1 MEGQARQLTANMHIE
16 ELFTGREE
24 FKDAVRG
31 AVQSELDQYGLQVDN
46 INIAELDDT
55 DGSNYF
61 ANRRKKILETTANE
75 ARIAVAIAKKEGD
88 IGEKENEAVT
98 RQRRAELEAIT
109 VKTENERKQQMEQST
124 KDLNIA
130 RIDFQRQVEIA
141 RAEGS
146 AASEMRKADLEA
158 EVQRKIALEQQERL
172 RKESLAPAI
181 VQYEVEAKKAETER
195 TKTIIAAEAARSQQA
210 INAEADKTAQ
220 QLRAEAEA
228 ITVRTMAS
236 AEAERIRAIAEA
248 TLTQDLKKAEGQLAL
263 AQAQA
268 QGFERLVGAFGGNT
282 SHALTAMMIEK
293 GLVRDVAE
301 SQAKALQGL
310 NPKITVW
317 SNNGDEASNA
327 VRSVVQS
334 IPPLLQTIKDQT
346 GMDIFPS
353 VFSTSAQDAADAV
366 AKTAKK

>member
-1 MEGQARQLTANMHIE
+1 M
-16 ELFTGREE
+16 
-24 FKDAVRG
+24 
-31 AVQSELDQYGLQVDN
+31 
-46 INIAELDDT
+46 
-55 DGSNYF
+55 
-61 ANRRKKILETTANE
+61 
-75 ARIAVAIAKKEGD
+75 
-88 IGEKENEAVT
+88 
-98 RQRRAELEAIT
+98 T

-141 RAEGS
+141 KAEGS

-172 RKESLAPAI
+172 RKDTLAPAI

-210 INAEADKTAQ
+210 ISAEADKLTAQ
-220 QLRAEAEA
+220 LKAEAEA
-228 ITVRTMAS
+228 ITVKTLAA

-248 TLTQDLKKAEGQLAL
+248 SLLQDLKKAEGQLAI

-268 QGFERLVGAFGGNT
+268 QGFERLVEAFGGN
-282 SHALTAMMIEK
+282 SGLALTALMIEK
-293 GLVRDVAE
+293 GLIKDVAE

-317 SNNGDEASNA
+317 SSNGDEASQA
-327 VRSVVQS
+327 LRGVVQS

-346 GMDIFPS
+346 GMDIFPQ
-353 VFSTSAQDAADAV
+353 VFQNASEAQNAATKVVKA
-366 AKTAKK
+366 ASK